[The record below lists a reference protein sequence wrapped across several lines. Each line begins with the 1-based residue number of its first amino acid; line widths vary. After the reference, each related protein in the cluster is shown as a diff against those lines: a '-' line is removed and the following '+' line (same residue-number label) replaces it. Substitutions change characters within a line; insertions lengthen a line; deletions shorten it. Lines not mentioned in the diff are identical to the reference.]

1 MIFDRALAGLKGLAA
16 AAGLLAASLPA
27 AAQVAGP
34 GEGASA
40 PVIDRERPDRV
51 APSIA
56 PATAAPAA
64 APAPVVGPVAEP
76 AAGVKL
82 ARVHYMGASLPATF
96 LDRAVAPLIGRSLTR
111 ETLQAVAKAVGDAYA
126 RSDIAFY
133 AISIPAQIPA
143 GGQLIVRVVEGRVTA
158 YQLAGL
164 SPSMPIKLID
174 AQMQRVKRDTPL
186 RKSVLQRALGLL
198 RDIPGQSVDARVRQG
213 GGEGELILDLIIKRK
228 QVQIGLLIDNSGVSN
243 VIDGVQAQLSVTAN
257 GLLREGDSTRVAGYL
272 PFYPERYQ
280 FYSLSHSTPIG
291 GNGTTLTANIAH
303 MESRVRD
310 RPIEGEATLAG
321 MTLSHALVRTNRS
334 NVTVNA
340 SLDGIDS
347 SNYFLDVRF
356 GDYRSRAVRL
366 GASWSQSDARS
377 GHALSAVVS
386 QGVGMLGAR
395 AFTGFSEKHF
405 TKVNAQAVVVRTVS
419 KRLSFKLTAK
429 AQYSA
434 DKLPVTERFSL
445 GGRGAG
451 MAFRVGTRTAERA
464 LAGSAELNW
473 TPARAPPLQ
482 KAALFAYVDGAI
494 AHEVARPYYRL
505 PARDFSLASAGGGVR
520 IGIGA
525 KWRASAE
532 LALPV
537 KRIDSGDSRKAR
549 FFFGIGR
556 AF

>member
-1 MIFDRALAGLKGLAA
+1 
-16 AAGLLAASLPA
+16 
-27 AAQVAGP
+27 
-34 GEGASA
+34 
-40 PVIDRERPDRV
+40 
-51 APSIA
+51 
-56 PATAAPAA
+56 
-64 APAPVVGPVAEP
+64 
-76 AAGVKL
+76 
-82 ARVHYMGASLPATF
+82 
-96 LDRAVAPLIGRSLTR
+96 
-111 ETLQAVAKAVGDAYA
+111 
-126 RSDIAFY
+126 
-133 AISIPAQIPA
+133 
-143 GGQLIVRVVEGRVTA
+143 
-158 YQLAGL
+158 
-164 SPSMPIKLID
+164 
-174 AQMQRVKRDTPL
+174 
-186 RKSVLQRALGLL
+186 
-198 RDIPGQSVDARVRQG
+198 
-213 GGEGELILDLIIKRK
+213 
-228 QVQIGLLIDNSGVSN
+228 
-243 VIDGVQAQLSVTAN
+243 VTAN

-272 PFYPERYQ
+272 PFYPDRYQ

-291 GNGTTLTANIAH
+291 SNGTTLTANIAH

-321 MTLSHALVRTNRS
+321 LTVSHALMRTNRS

-377 GHALSAVVS
+377 GHALSAVIS
-386 QGVGMLGAR
+386 QGVGILGAR
-395 AFTGFSEKHF
+395 AFTGFSEKQF
-405 TKVNAQAVVVRTVS
+405 TKVNAQAVAVRSLS
-419 KRLSFKLTAK
+419 KSLSLKLTAK

-434 DKLPVTERFSL
+434 DKLPVTERFAL

-451 MAFRVGTRTAERA
+451 MAFRVGTRTAEQA
-464 LAGSAELNW
+464 LAGGAEFSW

-482 KAALFAYVDGAI
+482 KAALFAYIDGAV
-494 AHEVARPYYRL
+494 AHEVARPFYRL
-505 PARDFSLASAGGGVR
+505 AARDFSLASAGGGVR

-532 LALPV
+532 LAVPV

>member
-1 MIFDRALAGLKGLAA
+1 MIFDRAMAGLKGLA
-16 AAGLLAASLPA
+16 AAGLLAASLPV

-56 PATAAPAA
+56 PATAAPSA

-82 ARVHYMGASLPATF
+82 ARVHYMGASLLAAL
-96 LDRAVAPLIGRSLTR
+96 LDRAVAPLIGRPLTR

-133 AISIPAQIPA
+133 AVSIPAQVPA
-143 GGQLIVRVVEGRVTA
+143 GGQLIVRVLEGRVSA

-164 SPSMPIKLID
+164 SLSMPVKLIE

-198 RDIPGQSVDARVRQG
+198 RDIPGQSVEARVRQS

-272 PFYPERYQ
+272 PFYPDRYQ

-291 GNGTTLTANIAH
+291 SNGTTLTANIAH

-321 MTLSHALVRTNRS
+321 LTVSHALIRTNRS

-377 GHALSAVVS
+377 GHALSAVIS
-386 QGVGMLGAR
+386 QGVGILGAR
-395 AFTGFSEKHF
+395 AFTGFSEKQF
-405 TKVNAQAVVVRTVS
+405 TKVNAQAVAVRSLS
-419 KRLSFKLTAK
+419 KTLSLKLTAK

-434 DKLPVTERFSL
+434 DKLPVTERFAL

-451 MAFRVGTRTAERA
+451 MAFRVGTRTAEQA
-464 LAGSAELNW
+464 LAGGAEFSW

-482 KAALFAYVDGAI
+482 KAALFAYVDGAV
-494 AHEVARPYYRL
+494 AHEVARPFFSL

-532 LALPV
+532 LAVPV
-537 KRIDSGDSRKAR
+537 KRIESGDSRKAR